1 MLNDEI
7 KTANTNEIEALKAKI
22 AELEKKLRATNTGDW
37 NTGDWNTG
45 NCNTGCFNT
54 TFSKIKLFNKDSDWD
69 LNDWIDSKACQILEN
84 CPSSYLDWVELDD
97 MTDKEK
103 AEHPESETTGG
114 FLKKVKPDKTPQE
127 WWNALSEYDKKE
139 ALNLPNFD
147 AEIFKEITKIDVNKE
162 I

>member
-7 KTANTNEIEALKAKI
+7 KTANTNEIEALKAQI
-22 AELEKKLRATNTGDW
+22 AELEKQLRANTGD
-37 NTGDWNTG
+37 
-45 NCNTGCFNT
+45 CNTGCFNT
-54 TFSKIKLFNKDSDWD
+54 KTSKIKLFNKDSDWN

-114 FLKKVKPDKTPQE
+114 FLKKVKP
-127 WWNALSEYDKKE
+127 SE
-139 ALNLPNFD
+139 F
-147 AEIFKEITKIDVNKE
+147 
-162 I
+162 